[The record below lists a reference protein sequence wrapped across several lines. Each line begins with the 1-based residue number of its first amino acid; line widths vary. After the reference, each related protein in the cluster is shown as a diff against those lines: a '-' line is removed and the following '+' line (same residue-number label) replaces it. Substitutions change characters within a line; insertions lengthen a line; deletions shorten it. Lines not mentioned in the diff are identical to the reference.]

1 MILADFIFVV
11 LHWKIHPTVYL
22 NKYFKKLDVI
32 VVKKKSF

>member
-11 LHWKIHPTVYL
+11 LHWKLHLTVHL